1 MTMLGTFSQW
11 AQWVRHTA
19 VVISVLLVA
28 GVAFW
33 VYGIRNTCG
42 PDVDWI
48 DGQCIGVT
56 DGRVTLS
63 AELADVLRKIRSE
76 NERVD
81 NSGQAVVS
89 VGYLVPIPKSPDDKL
104 TELVRHE
111 LQGAH
116 AAQLLA
122 NQTTTDG
129 RLIRLLIGNYGDGS
143 REWKRVIPALVEKV
157 NTPERLVAVV
167 VTGRTLGDTIKTI
180 DAFRYRKV
188 PVIASRLT
196 GNRLTALNEPGGVQ
210 GLARVAPTNND
221 QAKAM
226 ASFLKSAARRGF
238 LIQDRNEGD
247 AYLLSLGESF
257 AERFVDEHHELL
269 KPYGRY
275 NSKNGGVGTQMGSIL
290 RDICVQKPDV
300 VFFAGRTPALVELVK
315 EVPNRPCFDV
325 PIRIVAGAD
334 AVEFPAEV
342 KGSTDLQEAL
352 TVAAG
357 KAEVSVRYTSQAH
370 PGSWSGASESFAQAS
385 MSRLDQNCEGDSC
398 YRRLFPG
405 DQMDDGGAIIGHDAI
420 VVATKAIRSAFGEDG
435 DRPDLIIQQFNGLR
449 GAGAVPGASGWISL
463 DENGNTVNKAVA
475 ILLVKPSGGVEWLG
489 LGSADGLPCV
499 PNDAT
504 QRC

>member
-1 MTMLGTFSQW
+1 MTMRGKFSQW
-11 AQWVRHTA
+11 VKLTA
-19 VVISVLLVA
+19 GVISVLLVA
-28 GVAFW
+28 GVTFW
-33 VYGIRNTCG
+33 VYNISYTCG
-42 PDVDWI
+42 PDVDWV

-63 AELADVLRKIRSE
+63 PELADVLHKIRSE

-81 NSGQAVVS
+81 SLGQAVVS
-89 VGYLVPIPKSPDDKL
+89 VGYLVPMPKSPDDKL

-116 AAQLLA
+116 VAQLLA

-129 RLIRLLIGNYGDGS
+129 RLIRLLVANYGDGS
-143 REWKRVIPALVEKV
+143 SKWKRVIPDLVEKV

-167 VTGRTLGDTIKTI
+167 VTGRTLSDTIKTI
-180 DAFRYRKV
+180 DEFRYRKV

-196 GNRLTALNEPGGVQ
+196 GNTLTALKVPGGVQ

-221 QAKAM
+221 QAKAV
-226 ASFLKSAARRGF
+226 AYFLKSTARRGF
-238 LIQDRNEGD
+238 LIQDRNEED

-257 AERFVDEHHELL
+257 AEKFVDENHELL

-275 NSKNGGVGTQMGSIL
+275 NSKNGGVGTQMSSIL

-300 VFFAGRTPALVELVK
+300 IFFAGRTPALVELVK

-342 KGSTDLQEAL
+342 KDSPDLQEAL
-352 TVAAG
+352 IVSAG
-357 KAEVSVRYTSQAH
+357 RAEVSVRYTSQAH
-370 PGSWSGASESFAQAS
+370 PGSWSGAPEGFAQAS
-385 MSRLDQNCEGDSC
+385 MSRLDQTCEGDSC
-398 YRRLFPG
+398 YMRLFPG
-405 DQMDDGGAIIGHDAI
+405 DQMHDGAAIIGHDAI
-420 VVATKAIRSAFGEDG
+420 VIVTKAIRSAFGEDG
-435 DRPDLIIQQFNGLR
+435 DSPGLIIQQFNGLR

-475 ILLVKPSGGVEWLG
+475 ILLVKSSGAVEWLG
-489 LGSADGLPCV
+489 LRSGDGLPCV
-499 PNDAT
+499 PNDAR